1 MTQRVK
7 NVIPVFETQIDIKI
21 VEEEGSY
28 YIYMNDEFVEDVKR
42 SGKASMWYFKGRSC
56 TPFELLKKNL
66 EGNRFEISKR
76 TINRKKY
83 PVNTT
88 FPVYRSFQPPP
99 PDY

>member
-1 MTQRVK
+1 MSQKVK
-7 NVIPVFETQIDIKI
+7 NVIPVFETQIDITI

-42 SGKASMWYFKGRSC
+42 FGKVSMWHFEGRTC
-56 TPFELLKKNL
+56 TPFELSKKNL
-66 EGNRFEISKR
+66 EGNRFEISKK
-76 TINRKKY
+76 TIHKQKY

-88 FPVYRSFQPPP
+88 FPVYRSFQPLP